1 MLLFSQTDNA
11 WRNKEL
17 GWGPPGSTIGLYGCY
32 ETVGAMIANDALG
45 GINPATLDDRL
56 VAMQVF
62 LRDPDG
68 SGDYDLV
75 PDNFLHRAFPSR
87 FSAPSPGRG
96 DQARLSAALPPPDTY
111 FPVFLSARA

>member
-68 SGDYDLV
+68 SGEYDLG
-75 PDNFLHRAFPSR
+75 PDNFLDRAFP
-87 FSAPSPGRG
+87 G
-96 DQARLSAALPPPDTY
+96 RLSTP
-111 FPVFLSARA
+111 SARRRDPAPRRAGIRGPRAHI